1 MNANLLSVIV
11 QPEVRISAHAV
22 LMHIQAV
29 DFLFCGYP
37 QPNGFIQYCKQDE
50 SAYRNICHN
59 RYYSKNLDSEK
70 LQTAHSPIRQYG
82 AFYKHA
88 GEDRPHRAAAA
99 VDSNCTNR
107 IIHLQERPL
116 IPEALRF

>member
-1 MNANLLSVIV
+1 MNTNLLSVIV

-22 LMHIQAV
+22 LMHIQTV
-29 DFLFCGYP
+29 DFLLCGYP

-50 SAYRNICHN
+50 SAYPNICHN

-70 LQTAHSPIRQYG
+70 LQTAHSPVRQYG
-82 AFYKHA
+82 SFHKHA

-99 VDSNCTNR
+99 VDSNRTNR
-107 IIHLQERPL
+107 VTPPSGPY
-116 IPEALRF
+116 PEALQ